1 MASSV
6 SSSQSLAQYRETIA
20 TLSGGKEANEEAWM
34 TMWCSSNWAELLQP
48 APLSIALLGSVLCIA
63 SGTDDFSAYPHACR
77 AFWEV
82 VVGGFMEVLIIWA
95 LRSSHSTAGRRAQV
109 SVEVCQAPRLIQN
122 VPHAGDPAPPILRVC
137 DLTILK
143 LADGR

>member
-20 TLSGGKEANEEAWM
+20 TLSGGKDANEEAWM

-63 SGTDDFSAYPHACR
+63 SGTNDFSMYHHHACR
-77 AFWEV
+77 A
-82 VVGGFMEVLIIWA
+82 
-95 LRSSHSTAGRRAQV
+95 LRGTCCV
-109 SVEVCQAPRLIQN
+109 
-122 VPHAGDPAPPILRVC
+122 
-137 DLTILK
+137 
-143 LADGR
+143 